1 MRIGIF
7 FLCLFFCINVISC
20 KKEDAVNKNKI
31 NITIGA
37 LLSLTGNWSTLG
49 LTSQESMNLAINDIN
64 SYMAQTG
71 SAYRFS
77 SLVFDTK
84 LDTILAQKA
93 IKETLGKN
101 IHCVI

>member
-49 LTSQESMNLAINDIN
+49 LTSQESMNLAIKDIN
-64 SYMAQTG
+64 SYIFNLEKIKKRQ
-71 SAYRFS
+71 
-77 SLVFDTK
+77 
-84 LDTILAQKA
+84 QK
-93 IKETLGKN
+93 IVRKN
-101 IHCVI
+101 